1 MSNTLKSIV
10 AVSAVLVSCVGL
22 AACAQLGT
30 MATGSGLQAP
40 GIPGASSD
48 PSQANPAAPSG
59 GESKPGTTAAGAKD
73 DKAAEPAGPTTVSV
87 SIRSACPKT
96 AKVFYGDKPKFGSG
110 TSSTVSSNSVSNKT
124 FKPGDMMWV
133 VDEEDEGLASVK
145 VEDKTKEIEI
155 GSDCKSIKQ
164 R

>member
-1 MSNTLKSIV
+1 MSTLKSLLI
-10 AVSAVLVSCVGL
+10 ASAISIGSLGL

-30 MATGSGLQAP
+30 MASGSGLQAP

-48 PSQANPAAPSG
+48 PAQGNPAAPSG
-59 GESKPGTTAAGAKD
+59 GESKPGTTAAGAESDAKTD
-73 DKAAEPAGPTTVSV
+73 EAKAPTTVSV
-87 SIRSACPKT
+87 SIRSACAKT

-133 VDEEDEGLASVK
+133 VDEKDEGLASVK

-155 GSDCKSIKQ
+155 GSDCKSIKLK
-164 R
+164 